1 MRYRV
6 GSFNVKNLSL
16 GGKRDLDRIA
26 HIILDNKLDIVA
38 MQEVLSE
45 GKILT
50 GINGKSSAGAAKAYE
65 YSLKRRL
72 GQNWRICWQDPRT
85 SAKNY
90 PFLGVDSRQEGYAFL
105 WNTDKFSLP
114 KDENGN
120 DIYPRIW
127 RNYKT
132 NVEEGMIRLIR
143 EPCVGRFIAKGRK
156 VEIRLITTHIVYG
169 KPKAENLSVDLDF
182 GAVKMRQNEF
192 KILAGQIY
200 PRVSQYAKDVNCV
213 APYTIIL
220 GDYNMNLKE
229 SGLATAI
236 VPSIACFDD
245 RGHMLEENES
255 GSLVIKTVQKDLST
269 LKRDSDG
276 LANNYDHFSYE
287 MSLEEKHI
295 VGSANVINAIGQ
307 GDSSGSFDKYR
318 EDVSDHLPV
327 VIEVNV

>member
-1 MRYRV
+1 MGYRI
-6 GSFNVKNLSL
+6 GSFNVKNLSF

-50 GINGKSSAGAAKAYE
+50 GINGKSSVGAAKAYE

-72 GQNWRICWQDPRT
+72 GENWGICWQYPQT

-90 PFLGVDSRQEGYAFL
+90 PFLGGDSRGEGYAFL

-120 DIYPRIW
+120 DVYPRIW

-143 EPCVGRFIAKGRK
+143 DPCVGRFIVKGRPS
-156 VEIRLITTHIVYG
+156 EIRLITTHIVYG
-169 KPKAENLSVDLDF
+169 KPKDDNLSVDLEF

-229 SGLATAI
+229 SGIVTAN

-245 RGHMLEENES
+245 RGRMLDENES
-255 GSLVIKTVQKDLST
+255 GTFVIKTVQKDLST
-269 LKRDSDG
+269 LKRDSDA
-276 LANNYDHFSYE
+276 LANNYDHFSYDI
-287 MSLEEKHI
+287 SLEEKNI
-295 VGSANVINAIGQ
+295 IGNATTINAIEQ